1 MLKLSFCWRYIH
13 GISWSWFNNLHRIL
27 SPNSHFCSP
36 DGLDMSSK
44 PLRCRP
50 RHQMNLPHLS
60 WWSGH
65 ETNMAEHCPS
75 FKISVGWLLIIAIW
89 IQNTILPFVSF
100 CLAASSVLLFLFPT
114 LLSKN
119 DLWQTYRYIQIFPA
133 EVWNLLR
140 FNSYWVSWEH
150 YHILITYDRATK
162 SFRKAGWE
170 RMAIYITICTRW
182 FWWFRSCG
190 ILELDTCENWCFF
203 LKESRPMTQSL

>member
-75 FKISVGWLLIIAIW
+75 FKISVGWLFIIAIW

-100 CLAASSVLLFLFPT
+100 CLAASSVLLFYSQHYCLRMICGKPIDT
-114 LLSKN
+114 SKSSQQRFETSFG
-119 DLWQTYRYIQIFPA
+119 LIHIGWA
-133 EVWNLLR
+133 EN
-140 FNSYWVSWEH
+140 
-150 YHILITYDRATK
+150 
-162 SFRKAGWE
+162 
-170 RMAIYITICTRW
+170 ITI
-182 FWWFRSCG
+182 F
-190 ILELDTCENWCFF
+190 
-203 LKESRPMTQSL
+203 